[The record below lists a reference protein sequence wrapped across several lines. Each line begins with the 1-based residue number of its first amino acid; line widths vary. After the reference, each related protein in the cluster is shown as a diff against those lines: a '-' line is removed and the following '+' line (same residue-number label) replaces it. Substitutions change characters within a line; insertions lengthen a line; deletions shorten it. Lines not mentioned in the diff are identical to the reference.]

1 MSRSCKAFT
10 TNCSHR
16 KDGALNILVITSLPE
31 TLFFLVL
38 SSDALLSNK
47 GTKFSLISFRVLF
60 RLVFA
65 GTALVVLQVVLA
77 CHGVGEQDE
86 KFALYTT
93 LFAISFIKL
102 FTCNFVRSSDLQM
115 IVPPTNNCFPIREGL
130 QIEMQ
135 PVSELK
141 VESNVNGCS
150 VDCLRALTRKDF
162 READKP

>member
-1 MSRSCKAFT
+1 M
-10 TNCSHR
+10 
-16 KDGALNILVITSLPE
+16 
-31 TLFFLVL
+31 L

-141 VESNVNGCS
+141 VESNVNGCWI
-150 VDCLRALTRKDF
+150 DC
-162 READKP
+162 